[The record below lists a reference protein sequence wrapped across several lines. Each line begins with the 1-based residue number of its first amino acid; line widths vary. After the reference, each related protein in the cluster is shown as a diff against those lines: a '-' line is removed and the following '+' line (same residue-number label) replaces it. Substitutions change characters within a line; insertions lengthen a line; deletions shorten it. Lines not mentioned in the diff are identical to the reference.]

1 MAVIKKLLP
10 FIVLAATAALLLVV
24 SPITLA
30 QNETETRY
38 VVNMTGVGESRFVVE
53 RSGVG
58 DSRLV
63 ASTVVIE
70 IGLRG
75 LVVYPV
81 SVNFGLLR
89 ANDIR
94 ATDYDF
100 TIYNAGTTA
109 LNVTIGVTGD
119 WIGATGNWI
128 HSDECEVGE
137 STAGLRAIIE
147 DGDDDHTSI
156 IVRKTEPYNYLATN
170 LLPSETLS
178 FALEIYAPTAIED
191 YSVKENGIF
200 VAIGG

>member
-1 MAVIKKLLP
+1 MAIVKKVMPLV
-10 FIVLAATAALLLVV
+10 VLAAMAAALAIV
-24 SPITLA
+24 SPIALA
-30 QNETETRY
+30 QDATETRY
-38 VVNMTGVGESRFVVE
+38 VVNMTGVESSRLVIS

-63 ASTVVIE
+63 VSTVVIE

-94 ATDYDF
+94 STDYDF
-100 TIYNAGTTA
+100 AIYNAGTTT
-109 LNVTIGVTGD
+109 LNVTISVTGD

-137 STAGLRAIIE
+137 STAGLRAIVE
-147 DGDDDHTSI
+147 DGGDDHTSI
-156 IVRKTEPYNYLATN
+156 IVRKTEPYNYLTTS
-170 LLPSETLS
+170 LLPAETVS
-178 FALEIYAPTAIED
+178 FALEIYAPTALED
-191 YSVKENGIF
+191 YSIKQNGIF
-200 VAIGG
+200 VAIGE

>member
-1 MAVIKKLLP
+1 MAVKKVML
-10 FIVLAATAALLLVV
+10 FIVLAAMAALLLVV
-24 SPITLA
+24 SPIALA
-30 QNETETRY
+30 QNATETRY
-38 VVNMTGVGESRFVVE
+38 VVNMTGVGESRLVVN
-53 RSGVG
+53 RDGVG
-58 DSRLV
+58 DSRFV
-63 ASTVVIE
+63 VSTVVIE

-100 TIYNAGTTA
+100 AIYNAGTTV

-137 STAGLRAIIE
+137 STAGLRAIVE
-147 DGDDDHTSI
+147 DGGDDHTSI
-156 IVRKTEPYNYLATN
+156 VVRKTEPYNYLTTN
-170 LLPSETLS
+170 LQPDETVS
-178 FALEIYAPTAIED
+178 FALEIYAPTALED
-191 YSVKENGIF
+191 YSRKANGIF
-200 VAIGG
+200 VAIEE